1 MSRFLV
7 LDAAGHR
14 LDEIYRYTVEKW
26 GQAQAERYIR
36 GLFDAFERIDSHVI
50 LSRPIPAEYGVEG
63 YWFRYEKHYVYWKRL
78 NSGQIG
84 IVTVLH
90 ERMFRADRLKQDFDI
105 VPQ

>member
-36 GLFDAFERIDSHVI
+36 GLFDAFERIDSHAI
-50 LSRPIPAEYGVEG
+50 LSRPIPAEYEVEG

-84 IVTVLH
+84 IVTILH
-90 ERMFRADRLKQDFDI
+90 ERMFRTDRLKQDFDI
-105 VPQ
+105 VP

>member
-26 GQAQAERYIR
+26 GQAQAEHYIR

-84 IVTVLH
+84 IVTILH
-90 ERMFRADRLKQDFDI
+90 ERMFRTDRLKQDFDI
-105 VPQ
+105 VP